1 MFLSLHP
8 AYDKIVRFRK
18 YYNGTMREYFVT
30 YKDQNGSLEE
40 RRIAARNHE
49 ASTKPLVDV
58 GCEIVEVCRA
68 DGEEADTG
76 RRVGSPAKS
85 VAIAVLLALAV
96 AVAGVAFFWWRRGCP
111 AFW

>member
-1 MFLSLHP
+1 
-8 AYDKIVRFRK
+8 
-18 YYNGTMREYFVT
+18 MREYYVT
-30 YKDQNGSLEE
+30 YKDASGTLAE

-49 ASTKPLVDV
+49 AATKPLMDA
-58 GCEIVEVCRA
+58 GCEIVEVCRV

-85 VAIAVLLALAV
+85 VAIAVLLALVV

-111 AFW
+111 AIW